1 MGLLRRLLYAMAAP
15 SWATKS
21 SGPIMC
27 SPAPPWGYFWAHLQW
42 SWFRWKALAQCV
54 AWKDSI
60 LMPEMMILAI
70 ILLVSFWCVTVVI
83 KYICSL
89 CHKLLNVPDQNGS
102 AVWPKDQ
109 RCRTRKEDTQTPQ
122 NFSITSRCLVTD
134 LRETCY
140 VYIDILL
147 GIFTDVQR
155 GSKANTTIIELV
167 LKHEV
172 RLFWKELAKEKNSW
186 IIFWKFSGTSLWW
199 HMYRQWMA

>member
-1 MGLLRRLLYAMAAP
+1 MDDLDLDRWAKQRITIIFPTKPNWARSKEQVAGSPKTGFPTELKTFLHIGVVEEVALRDGRAKL
-15 SWATKS
+15 SHQS

-109 RCRTRKEDTQTPQ
+109 RCR
-122 NFSITSRCLVTD
+122 NWFL
-134 LRETCY
+134 
-140 VYIDILL
+140 
-147 GIFTDVQR
+147 
-155 GSKANTTIIELV
+155 
-167 LKHEV
+167 
-172 RLFWKELAKEKNSW
+172 EKK
-186 IIFWKFSGTSLWW
+186 IRRHRRTFP
-199 HMYRQWMA
+199 